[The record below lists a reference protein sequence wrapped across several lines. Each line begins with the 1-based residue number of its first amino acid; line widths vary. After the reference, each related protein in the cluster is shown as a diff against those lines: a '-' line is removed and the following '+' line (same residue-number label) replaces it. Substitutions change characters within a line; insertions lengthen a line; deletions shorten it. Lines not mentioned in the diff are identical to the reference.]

1 MLYIIVKEV
10 RILVKRISVMMLALC
25 LMLSVN
31 ANALSVNPMAN
42 STTSCTPSLYIRKN
56 TAYCTLSVDA
66 QDSSASITA
75 TITLLKSD
83 GEGGFTVLYRWTGLK
98 GTGSLNFSD
107 TYTSSKITSG
117 TTYRMEYSVRV
128 VGNGGTDTISRYV
141 EVIR

>member
-1 MLYIIVKEV
+1 M
-10 RILVKRISVMMLALC
+10 VKRISVMMLALC

-31 ANALSVNPMAN
+31 ANALAVNPMAD
-42 STTSCTPSLYIRKN
+42 STTSCIPSLYIRKN
-56 TAYCTLSVDA
+56 TAYCTLSVKA

-75 TITLLKSD
+75 TVTLLKSD
-83 GEGGFTVLYRWTGLK
+83 GEGGFTVLYRWAGLK

-128 VGNGGTDTISRYV
+128 VGSKGTDTINHYV
-141 EVIR
+141 EV